1 VCAARTGAECAERS
15 DTEER
20 TNDCLHRGLCE
31 LSPDPVQQFF
41 MGRRFVVSRPNRQM
55 ARMLHGELSPR
66 ADAGAVSGAST
77 RQANESPVGLP
88 LQALSNN
95 LPRMPRWYLF
105 LSAIVLPALAFACN
119 DETIQEVDQSVC
131 FSGKQWIGGK
141 RGDPRM
147 YPGRDCVGCHLDNDG
162 PEMMF
167 GGTVYPFVQAAYT
180 DDAVAKFK
188 QQQTGKDCFGLEG
201 AKITVTGGDG
211 QVFEVTTN
219 EAGNFFVEGKATDL
233 VKPFKAVLSYT
244 DPVTGRV
251 TEQPMGTGPNYGG
264 CGRCHNP
271 EAKPYKPDLEAGDSE
286 DMAVSPAGAWIGVPG
301 LNSDFFMSAPAQ
313 Q

>member
-1 VCAARTGAECAERS
+1 VG
-15 DTEER
+15 
-20 TNDCLHRGLCE
+20 
-31 LSPDPVQQFF
+31 
-41 MGRRFVVSRPNRQM
+41 
-55 ARMLHGELSPR
+55 
-66 ADAGAVSGAST
+66 SGAPT
-77 RQANESPVGLP
+77 RHANESPAGLP

-105 LSAIVLPALAFACN
+105 LSAIVLPAVAFACN

-147 YPGRDCVGCHLDNDG
+147 YPGRDCVGCHIDNDG
-162 PEMMF
+162 PEMML

-180 DDAVAKFK
+180 DEAVAKYK

-201 AKITVTGGDG
+201 VSLTITGGDG
-211 QVFEVTTN
+211 QIFETTTN

-233 VKPFKAVLSYT
+233 VKPFTAVLRYT
-244 DPVTGRV
+244 DPETGRLS
-251 TEQPMGTGPNYGG
+251 ENPMGATPYYGG

-271 EAKPYKPDLEAGDSE
+271 EAKPYKPDEEKGE
-286 DMAVSPAGAWIGVPG
+286 TRDMEILQAGAFIGVRG
-301 LNSDFFMSAPAQ
+301 LNEDFFKAATAQ
-313 Q
+313 

>member
-1 VCAARTGAECAERS
+1 
-15 DTEER
+15 
-20 TNDCLHRGLCE
+20 
-31 LSPDPVQQFF
+31 
-41 MGRRFVVSRPNRQM
+41 
-55 ARMLHGELSPR
+55 
-66 ADAGAVSGAST
+66 
-77 RQANESPVGLP
+77 
-88 LQALSNN
+88 
-95 LPRMPRWYLF
+95 MPRWYLF
-105 LSAIVLPALAFACN
+105 LSAIVLPAIAFACN

-162 PEMMF
+162 PEMML

-180 DDAVAKFK
+180 PDQVAKYK

-201 AKITVTGGDG
+201 VQMTITGGDG
-211 QVFEVTTN
+211 QVFETTTN

-233 VKPFKAVLSYT
+233 KKPFSAKATYT

-251 TEQPMGTGPNYGG
+251 TESAMTTPPTYGG
-264 CGRCHNP
+264 CGHCHSP
-271 EAKPYKPDLEAGDSE
+271 DAKPYTPDAEKGESKDAEVL
-286 DMAVSPAGAWIGVPG
+286 PAGAYIGIRG
-301 LNSDFFMSAPAQ
+301 LNEDFFKTTTAQ

>member
-1 VCAARTGAECAERS
+1 
-15 DTEER
+15 
-20 TNDCLHRGLCE
+20 
-31 LSPDPVQQFF
+31 
-41 MGRRFVVSRPNRQM
+41 M
-55 ARMLHGELSPR
+55 
-66 ADAGAVSGAST
+66 
-77 RQANESPVGLP
+77 GLP
-88 LQALSNN
+88 LQVLSNN

-162 PEMMF
+162 PEMML
-167 GGTVYPFVQAAYT
+167 GGTVYAFVQSAY
-180 DDAVAKFK
+180 DDEGVAKYK

-201 AKITVTGGDG
+201 AELTITGGDG
-211 QVFEVTTN
+211 QEFHVTTN

-233 VKPFKAVLSYT
+233 VKPFTAKVSYT
-244 DPVTGRV
+244 DPATDKLVERQMYEPT
-251 TEQPMGTGPNYGG
+251 TYYGG
-264 CGRCHNP
+264 CAQCHTP
-271 EAKPYKPDLEAGDSE
+271 GVKRTPDDSGLPLDE
-286 DMAVSPAGAWIGVPG
+286 VVHPAGAYIGIPG
-301 LNSDFFMSAPAQ
+301 LNEDFFKTTTAQ